1 MSTKTVFATLMGR
14 PNVGK
19 STLLNQIIG
28 EKISIVSPKPQTTRT
43 RITGIFTREK
53 TQFVFLDMPGF
64 ITGKSGLGKRME
76 QTVSESVEETEIA
89 LFVAEAKAPNEQE
102 KKMLARLAEMG
113 TPAILVLNKI
123 DAIPKEKILSAIAA
137 FTAVFQFDAVV
148 PLSAKTGDGVE
159 LLLEELEKYAE
170 ESPFFYDP
178 DQLSD
183 QSEAVFACEVVRE
196 KMLYL
201 LGQEVPH
208 GVALAVDAFEEEED
222 LISIYVVIY
231 CSRES
236 HKGIIIGKG
245 GKMLKE
251 ISSKA
256 REDLERHFDKKIYLK
271 CFVKVKRDW
280 ENNSGLLDSLGFSM
294 E

>member
-43 RITGIFTREK
+43 RITGIYTKEDM
-53 TQFVFLDMPGF
+53 QFIFLDMPGF
-64 ITGKSGLGKRME
+64 IVGKSGLGKRME

-89 LFVAEAKAPNEQE
+89 LFVAEAKAPNDQE
-102 KKMLARLAEMG
+102 KKMLSRLGEMG
-113 TPAILVLNKI
+113 IPAILVLNKI
-123 DAIPKEKILSAIAA
+123 DSIPKEKILSAIASY
-137 FTAVFQFDAVV
+137 TAEFEFDAVV
-148 PLSAKTGDGVE
+148 PLSAKTGDGVD
-159 LLLEELEKYAE
+159 LLLGELEKYAE

-208 GVALAVDAFEEEED
+208 GVALAVDSFEEEED
-222 LISIYVVIY
+222 LISVYVVIY

-236 HKGIIIGKG
+236 NK
-245 GKMLKE
+245 
-251 ISSKA
+251 
-256 REDLERHFDKKIYLK
+256 
-271 CFVKVKRDW
+271 
-280 ENNSGLLDSLGFSM
+280 
-294 E
+294 

>member
-43 RITGIFTREK
+43 RITGIFTRED
-53 TQFVFLDMPGF
+53 TQFIFLDMPGF
-64 ITGKSGLGKRME
+64 IVGKSGLGKRME

-102 KKMLARLAEMG
+102 KKMLSRLGEMG
-113 TPAILVLNKI
+113 IPAMLILNKI
-123 DAIPKEKILSAIAA
+123 DAIPKEKILSAI
-137 FTAVFQFDAVV
+137 TAYTAEFDFDAVI

-159 LLLEELEKYAE
+159 ILLSELEKYAE

-208 GVALAVDAFEEEED
+208 GVALAVDAFEEEEE

-245 GKMLKE
+245 GNMLKE

-256 REDLERHFDKKIYLK
+256 RAELERHFGKKVFLK

-280 ENNSGLLDSLGFSM
+280 ENNSGLLDSLGFTM